1 MGWYREFLPM
11 AQPYSG
17 PGSPYWASKGFLG
30 LLLPANHPV
39 WTAREEPMPVERDDF
54 CRAMPEPGFLVRGTR
69 ADGVVRVSSHK
80 SDHYP
85 FLGEQGDDPH
95 YRKLAYSTH
104 TGPDVEESSD
114 EDCQI
119 TLLSRDLQI
128 SRRAHVHPIAVVDRM
143 AASVFCPG
151 EPAVVRGAAFP
162 VWLERVE
169 TFSIA
174 RGVAEIRI
182 HHVSTFGRRRVRD
195 GGFAIAD
202 DRPLEVESGDD
213 WCLVHRHDGL
223 VSGIFALHG
232 FGSADATRRTGANA
246 FGRYSAAPYL
256 VSREEIPAEGLHR
269 RRALLRAARGA
280 RAGRSNPGSPRA
292 LRAGPLRAHLPR
304 RNRVRP
310 AHLNTGG

>member
-1 MGWYREFLPM
+1 
-11 AQPYSG
+11 
-17 PGSPYWASKGFLG
+17 
-30 LLLPANHPV
+30 
-39 WTAREEPMPVERDDF
+39 
-54 CRAMPEPGFLVRGTR
+54 
-69 ADGVVRVSSHK
+69 
-80 SDHYP
+80 
-85 FLGEQGDDPH
+85 
-95 YRKLAYSTH
+95 
-104 TGPDVEESSD
+104 
-114 EDCQI
+114 
-119 TLLSRDLQI
+119 
-128 SRRAHVHPIAVVDRM
+128 M

-256 VSREEIPAEGLHR
+256 VSREEIPAEGVCASLVVLAEDDFDPHE
-269 RRALLRAARGA
+269 ARAAIEEFEVRGREVGIGCIDGERFFVQLVAPEPVEATLGHLELSGPVRYA
-280 RAGRSNPGSPRA
+280 RISPDGTEFV
-292 LRAGPLRAHLPR
+292 LR
-304 RNRVRP
+304 
-310 AHLNTGG
+310 T